1 MENKY
6 GVGIYWSGIGSRNIW
21 LIFNV
26 SIAANL
32 ISSSQNIFQ
41 NGQTRLETK
50 KKTETKNILMEF
62 SPDKIWMQHKISR
75 EKMFYLLKTGLA
87 QKTGSMSVKLVRRIQ
102 MSKTTVRA
110 NLLLY
115 QRNHSKLGE
124 SQNMLTIER
133 AITKMT
139 NKHRGLYCVCDEL
152 FLWELINVLGNK
164 KFC

>member
-1 MENKY
+1 MAKHA
-6 GVGIYWSGIGSRNIW
+6 
-21 LIFNV
+21 LK
-26 SIAANL
+26 
-32 ISSSQNIFQ
+32 Q
-41 NGQTRLETK
+41 K

-87 QKTGSMSVKLVRRIQ
+87 QKTDSMSVKLVRRIQ